1 MAKKV
6 TKKKITKKKVT
17 KKKPIKKKAAQK
29 PASKKKV
36 VKKTVKKA
44 AKKVVK
50 KAAKKS
56 GNKTVANA
64 ASVNA
69 FLKKAPAK
77 YADDCQTLIKI
88 MSEITKEPATMWG
101 PSIIGFGSYHY
112 VYESGREGD
121 MPLVG
126 FSPRASALSLY
137 IISGF
142 EDVPELME
150 RLGKHKTGKGC
161 LYIKSLDDVH
171 LPTLKQLI
179 RKSIREAKKRNK

>member
-6 TKKKITKKKVT
+6 TKKKAVKKV
-17 KKKPIKKKAAQK
+17 
-29 PASKKKV
+29 
-36 VKKTVKKA
+36 
-44 AKKVVK
+44 
-50 KAAKKS
+50 AKKS
-56 GNKTVANA
+56 GNKTAASN

-69 FLKKAPAK
+69 FIKKAPAK
-77 YADDCQTLIKI
+77 YAEDCQTLIQI

-101 PSIIGFGSYHY
+101 PSIVGFGTYHY

-126 FSPRASALSLY
+126 FSPRAAALSLY
-137 IISGF
+137 INSGF
-142 EDVPELME
+142 DDIPELME
-150 RLGKHKTGKGC
+150 KLGKHKTGKGC

-179 RKSIREAKKRNK
+179 RLSVREAKKRDR

>member
-6 TKKKITKKKVT
+6 TKKKVT
-17 KKKPIKKKAAQK
+17 KKKPAKKKATQK

-36 VKKTVKKA
+36 VKKTAKKA
-44 AKKVVK
+44 AKKVAK

-77 YADDCQTLIKI
+77 YAADSQTLIEI

-150 RLGKHKTGKGC
+150 KLGKHKTGKGC